1 MILNYNYCLKAEGA
15 LRSRD
20 RIEDIVGREFS
31 DSVRLLPPIYLIVGM
46 IQNCFL
52 CGQLPVRWQSLA
64 APTIMGKVG
73 APTITGKV
81 WRSCDRGQVFGAPTI
96 SPFSSLQRPRNL
108 PIGRQ

>member
-20 RIEDIVGREFS
+20 RIEDIVGRVFS

-64 APTIMGKVG
+64 APTIVGKVG
-73 APTITGKV
+73 APTITG
-81 WRSCDRGQVFGAPTI
+81 
-96 SPFSSLQRPRNL
+96 
-108 PIGRQ
+108 